1 MIIRSKAP
9 LRIGFAGGGSD
20 VSPFSDLHGGAIL
33 NATLNMYAYA
43 TIVPREDRKIIL
55 RSVDRSIE
63 MELEAAEEI
72 PAEGKLDLIKG
83 IYNRIV
89 KDYSHK
95 PLGFELTTHVDAPPG
110 SGLGS
115 SSTLVVTIL
124 GAFREWLNLPLGEY
138 DLAHL
143 AYQIERED
151 MNMAGGKQDQYAA
164 TFGGINF
171 MEFFKDDKVIVN
183 PLRIKTE
190 MLDEL
195 AYNMILLNT
204 NTSRLSSQ
212 IIAAQQENVRENRKA
227 SVEAMHQI
235 KQQAILMKEVLLK
248 GELDRMGEILN
259 LGWEYKRRM
268 ADNIVTPDIEKLY
281 NQAMQAG
288 ASGGKISGAGGGGFM
303 LFYCPKNSRHSVIAE
318 LEKNDVNIHRFEF
331 TKNGLRTWKT
341 N

>member
-20 VSPFSDLHGGAIL
+20 VSPFSDLYGGAIL

-43 TIVPREDRKIIL
+43 TIIPRNDGKIIL
-55 RSVDRSIE
+55 RSLDKGIDL
-63 MELEAAEEI
+63 ELKAVAELDTTGE
-72 PAEGKLDLIKG
+72 LDLIKG

-89 KDYSHK
+89 KDYSNK
-95 PLGFELTTHVDAPPG
+95 PLSFELNTHVDAPPG

-143 AYQIERED
+143 AYQVERED

-171 MEFFKDDKVIVN
+171 MEFYQNDKVIVN

-190 MLDEL
+190 VLDEM

-212 IIAAQQENVRENRKA
+212 IIQAQQENVKKNLKT
-227 SVEAMHQI
+227 SVDAMHHI
-235 KQQAILMKEVLLK
+235 KEQAHLMKEVLLK

-259 LGWEYKRRM
+259 LGWEYKQKM
-268 ADNIVTPDIEKLY
+268 ADNIVTDDILELY
-281 NQAMQAG
+281 TKAMNAG

-303 LFYCPKNSRHSVIAE
+303 LFYCPNNSRHAVIEE
-318 LEKNDVNIHRFEF
+318 LNKLNVHIHRFEF
-331 TKNGLRTWKT
+331 TKTGLRTWKT
-341 N
+341 E

>member
-20 VSPFSDLHGGAIL
+20 VSPFSDLYGGAIL

-43 TIVPREDRKIIL
+43 TIIPRNDGKIVL
-55 RSVDRSIE
+55 RSLDRNISQE
-63 MELEAAEEI
+63 MDASTALDASGE
-72 PAEGKLDLIKG
+72 LDLIKG

-89 KDYSHK
+89 KDFTK
-95 PLGFELTTHVDAPPG
+95 APLSFEMNTHVDAPPG

-171 MEFFKDDKVIVN
+171 MEFYQDDKVVVN

-190 MLDEL
+190 ILDEM
-195 AYNMILLNT
+195 AYNMILVNT

-212 IIAAQQENVRENRKA
+212 IIQAQQENVKKKLKS
-227 SVEAMHQI
+227 SVDAMHHI
-235 KQQAILMKEVLLK
+235 KEQAYLMKEVLLK

-259 LGWEYKRRM
+259 LGWEYKQRM
-268 ADNIVTPDIEKLY
+268 ADNIVTDDILELY
-281 NQAMQAG
+281 TKAMKAG

-303 LFYCPKNSRHSVIAE
+303 LFYCPNNSRHSVIEA
-318 LEKNDVNIHRFEF
+318 LRKLDVNIHKFEF
-331 TKNGLRTWKT
+331 TKTGLRSWKT
-341 N
+341 E

>member
-43 TIVPREDRKIIL
+43 TIIPRDDDQIIFN
-55 RSVDRSIE
+55 SIDKGVTLSFKSTDYIE
-63 MELEAAEEI
+63 PKGE
-72 PAEGKLDLIKG
+72 LDLIKG
-83 IYNRIV
+83 IYNRIA
-89 KDYSHK
+89 KQFTKK
-95 PLGFELTTHVDAPPG
+95 PLSFELHTHVDAPPG

-151 MNMAGGKQDQYAA
+151 LKMAGGKQDQYAA

-171 MEFFKDDKVIVN
+171 MEFFRDDKVIVN

-190 MLDEL
+190 ILDEL
-195 AYNMILLNT
+195 AYNLILLNT

-212 IIAAQQENVRENRKA
+212 IIQAQQENVKNNRK
-227 SVEAMHQI
+227 SSIDAMHQI
-235 KQQAILMKEVLLK
+235 KEQALMMKEALLK
-248 GELDRMGEILN
+248 GELNKMGDILN
-259 LGWEYKRRM
+259 LGWDYKQKM
-268 ADNIVTPDIEKLY
+268 ADNIVTEDLLNLY
-281 NQAMQAG
+281 NMAMAAG

-303 LFYCPKNSRHSVIAE
+303 LFYCPNNSRHKVIKE
-318 LEKNDVNIHRFEF
+318 LKERTGYIHRFEF
-331 TKNGLRTWKT
+331 TTSGLRSWKT
-341 N
+341 Q